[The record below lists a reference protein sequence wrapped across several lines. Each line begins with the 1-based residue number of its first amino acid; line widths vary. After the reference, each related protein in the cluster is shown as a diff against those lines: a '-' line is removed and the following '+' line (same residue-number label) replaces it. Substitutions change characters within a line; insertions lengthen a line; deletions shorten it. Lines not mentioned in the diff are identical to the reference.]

1 MISHCN
7 MASPN
12 LSTSSPGQN
21 DMHGIST
28 HSMFFSRSKSP
39 SFSLL
44 PSSRVS
50 ATFANKCD
58 SDDDDD
64 DDDKKG
70 ANIGK
75 EKKPATLHVQIN
87 NQNNIMKTDDDERK
101 LMICFTSTHSSLFAT
116 VIMTKAKKCNNVFFT
131 DMMMMIDVV

>member
-12 LSTSSPGQN
+12 LSMSSPGQN

-28 HSMFFSRSKSP
+28 HSMFFSRSKLP
-39 SFSLL
+39 SFSLF

-58 SDDDDD
+58 GDDDDD

-87 NQNNIMKTDDDERK
+87 NQNNIIKTDDEVRK
-101 LMICFTSTHSSLFAT
+101 LMICFTSTHSSLFAA
-116 VIMTKAKKCNNVFFT
+116 VIMTKAEKCNVFFL
-131 DMMMMIDVV
+131 